1 MPPRFNLDMAN
12 AGNNKKLASFNC
24 DEELW
29 GEFMCRC
36 QEQGT
41 TATATLTRFI
51 QLYLDGELDNLN
63 ADILDE
69 RFENRVKACVDEYL
83 EQRLPSYLDKYQA
96 NHQGQ
101 MTPTRPTPLSS
112 PKEREFWFIQERARF
127 LGVRLNADQVFR
139 VNMFAADAYNE
150 RHGHPP
156 SKKLYRNI
164 YTTVYPKADVDILDP
179 LIRGVAA
186 KR

>member
-1 MPPRFNLDMAN
+1 MR
-12 AGNNKKLASFNC
+12 
-24 DEELW
+24 
-29 GEFMCRC
+29 RC

-51 QLYLDGELDNLN
+51 ELYLDGELDNL
-63 ADILDE
+63 DVDKLGDHFDE
-69 RFENRVKACVDEYL
+69 QVRAIVDEYL
-83 EQRLPSYLDKYQA
+83 EQHLPSYLDKYLA

-101 MTPTRPTPLSS
+101 KPLTRPIPLTS
-112 PKEREFWFIQERARF
+112 PKEREFWFIRERARF

-139 VNMFAADAYNE
+139 VDMFAADAYKE

-156 SKKLYRNI
+156 SKKLYRNT
-164 YTTVYPKADVDILDP
+164 YASVYPKADVDILDS

-186 KR
+186 GR